1 MRDPITGAPTPERWK
16 LFAGQAC
23 LVGVVSL
30 LAAIGAG
37 CDREAGA
44 AAPASEENRPHPVE
58 VYDVGEHSFREVVSI
73 SANILPKRQ
82 VKILPRVPGRLAK
95 VLVEEGDAVEE
106 GQVVAQLDRRDYLL
120 NVKQAQAQAAAAR
133 ANADAAAVGVDSA
146 STAQARM
153 KSLHETKAI
162 SQSEMDKVDDGYRMG
177 LAKHTAAQAQTQLA
191 LVGLE
196 SARTKLADTV
206 LRAPFSGLV
215 VKRLLE
221 EGELCGIM
229 PPGIVMII
237 ADVAQMK
244 VIGSVGELHVARIKT
259 GMPAKVVVDALP
271 GEVFRGNV
279 EIVSPMVDPMTRTA
293 TVHITVPNDDGRLEM
308 GMAAEIEIDLG
319 ERRAIAVPQDVL
331 AGRGADREN
340 ATVFVVDAEGIARQL
355 DISIGARQGSLVEV
369 REGLEKGARVIR
381 SGRSSLSDGD
391 RVAIKRS
398 SSAESE

>member
-1 MRDPITGAPTPERWK
+1 MRDPGRRASTRGSWK
-16 LFAGQAC
+16 HFAGLAG
-23 LVGVVSL
+23 LVGVVSVIS
-30 LAAIGAG
+30 AVGVG

-44 AAPASEENRPHPVE
+44 TALASEESRSHPVE
-58 VYDVGEHSFREVVSI
+58 VYTVGEHSFREVVSI

-82 VKILPRVPGRLAK
+82 VKVLPRVPGRLAR
-95 VLVEEGDAVEE
+95 VLVEEGDAVED
-106 GQVVAQLDRRDYLL
+106 GQVVAQLDQRDYML
-120 NVKQAQAQAAAAR
+120 NLKQAKAQAAAAR
-133 ANADAAAVGVDSA
+133 ANAEAAAVGVDSA

-162 SQSEMDKVDDGYRMG
+162 SQSEMDEVDDGYRMG

-206 LRAPFSGLV
+206 LKAPFSGLV
-215 VKRLLE
+215 VKRLLD

-237 ADVAQMK
+237 ADVSQMK
-244 VIGSVGELHVARIKT
+244 VLGSVGELHVARIKT
-259 GMPAKVVVDALP
+259 GMPAKVTVDALP
-271 GEVFRGNV
+271 GETFQGNV
-279 EIVSPMVDPMTRTA
+279 DIVSPMVDPMTRTA

-319 ERRAIAVPQDVL
+319 ERQVLAVPQDVL
-331 AGRGADREN
+331 ADREGDRER
-340 ATVFVVDAEGIARQL
+340 AAVFVVDAESVARRQ

-369 REGLEKGARVIR
+369 REGLEQGARIVR
-381 SGRSSLSDGD
+381 SGRTGLNDGQ